1 MLCVISNLVV
11 FCRLSNLTVMC
22 WFSNPVVLCR
32 LSHLIVMCRL
42 SNLAVLCRFS
52 NLGVLCLIV
61 VCGLSNL
68 LYGEGA
74 EDVTLKKTTNRLN
87 FQSVVVF
94 TCVQL
99 RKRRYNCPVYII
111 FSFDPLLSLCCGSP
125 KFSYF
130 VFSVIQPSSF
140 LLCFCLTAII
150 VYL

>member
-1 MLCVISNLVV
+1 
-11 FCRLSNLTVMC
+11 MC
-22 WFSNPVVLCR
+22 WFPNPVVLCR

-99 RKRRYNCPVYII
+99 RKRRYHCPVYII
-111 FSFDPLLSLCCGSP
+111 LLALIPFLVYVAVPQSLVTLFSQLSNRVHSC
-125 KFSYF
+125 F
-130 VFSVIQPSSF
+130 VFV
-140 LLCFCLTAII
+140 LTAII